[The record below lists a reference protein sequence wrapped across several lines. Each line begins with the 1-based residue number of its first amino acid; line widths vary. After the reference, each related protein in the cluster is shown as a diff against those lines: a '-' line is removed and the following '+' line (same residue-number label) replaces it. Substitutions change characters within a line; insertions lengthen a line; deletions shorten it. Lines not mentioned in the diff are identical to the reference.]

1 MKRKDLLNKQLNSK
15 QNSNTHYLMVGEK
28 KQGQVVTIN
37 KGTGSYRNRK

>member
-28 KQGQVVTIN
+28 
-37 KGTGSYRNRK
+37 NRVRL